1 MNHSLTCGVLT
12 MLPTDFKALREAIA
26 SIAADVSNDAV
37 GQFAPKLQD
46 IFAPD
51 THAAALA
58 PGAPIVVGPR
68 GAGKSFWSGV
78 LGQDDTRAAAARAYP
93 NLGLDRVQV
102 GFGFTGVGGSDGVT
116 PEMLNFFVGVD
127 ATTEDAKGFWWATVL
142 RAASKGAG
150 DTPPSFEEAIRIGLD
165 WKQRNQVFDRLEA
178 HFQALNKSFLVV
190 YDALDTVAI
199 TWAKRRLLTETL
211 LEVVWSMRAYRR
223 IKVKLFLR
231 PDQIDDDALRF
242 VELPKLRTGAVRLQW
257 SITDLY
263 GLLFARL
270 CLSQLDPAK
279 VAFTQLLGA
288 LNISGADQNMIL
300 ARQWSLTHDA
310 KSQSRVME
318 ALAGAYM
325 GDGPSGYKK
334 GKTYEWPMA
343 HLADAFAE
351 VTPRSFLGLMV
362 AAAKYGA
369 APNDRV
375 ITPDGIRH
383 GLRAASK
390 TRVDQLHQ
398 EFLWIKGVLA
408 PLAGL
413 LLPQSEDEVFNAWRK
428 TKTLAQLTAD
438 AKAGNYLPPFEMAKS
453 NSERD
458 LFLALE
464 RIGVMFSRKDGRLD
478 MPDLFRVAARLLK
491 KGGTAPI

>member
-1 MNHSLTCGVLT
+1 MAQ
-12 MLPTDFKALREAIA
+12 TDFKALREAIA
-26 SIAADVSNDAV
+26 SISADVSNDAV
-37 GQFAPKLQD
+37 GQHAPKLQD
-46 IFAPD
+46 IFAPE

-78 LGQDDTRAAAARAYP
+78 LGQGDTRAAAAKAYP
-93 NLGLDRVQV
+93 NLGLDRVRV

-116 PEMLNFFVGVD
+116 PEMLNSFVGFD
-127 ATTEDAKGFWWATVL
+127 ATTEDAKSFWWGTIL
-142 RAASKGAG
+142 RAANKGAG
-150 DTPPSFEEAIRIGLD
+150 GSPLSLTEAVCIALHWEE
-165 WKQRNQVFDRLEA
+165 RNQVLDRLEGY
-178 HFQALNKSFLVV
+178 FQEQNSTFLVV
-190 YDALDTVAI
+190 YDALDTVAN
-199 TWAKRRLLTETL
+199 TWPKRRLLTETL
-211 LEVVWSMRAYRR
+211 LEIVWAMRAYRR

-257 SITDLY
+257 SRTDLY
-263 GLLFARL
+263 GLLYARL
-270 CLSQLDPAK
+270 SLSQLDSAK
-279 VAFTQLLGA
+279 VAFNQLLDG
-288 LNISGADQNMIL
+288 LNIPTADQNSIL
-300 ARQWSLTHDA
+300 ARQWTLAHDTQN
-310 KSQSRVME
+310 QSRVME
-318 ALAGAYM
+318 VLAGAFM

-334 GKTYEWPMA
+334 GKTYEWPIA

-351 VTPRSFLGLMV
+351 VTPRSFLGLMI
-362 AAAKYGA
+362 AAAKYGT
-369 APNDRV
+369 APDDRAM
-375 ITPDGIRH
+375 TPEGIRH

-390 TRVDQLHQ
+390 TRVDQLQQ

-413 LLPQSEDEVFNAWRK
+413 LLPQGEEEVFNAWRK
-428 TKTLAQLTAD
+428 TKTLVQLTAD
-438 AKAGNYLPPFEMAKS
+438 AKASKYLPPFEIAKS

-458 LFLALE
+458 LFLALQ

-478 MPDLFRVAARLLK
+478 MPDLFRVAAKLLK